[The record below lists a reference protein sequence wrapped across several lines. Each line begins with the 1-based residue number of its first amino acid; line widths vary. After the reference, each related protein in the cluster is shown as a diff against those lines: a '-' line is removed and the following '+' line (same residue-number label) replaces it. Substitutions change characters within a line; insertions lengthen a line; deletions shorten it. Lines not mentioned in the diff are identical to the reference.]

1 MIRTL
6 PVVVAASAALVL
18 AGCGGSSSSS
28 SSSSNFTS
36 EANAICAQFGAQIN
50 ALPAPSNTGASA
62 AASLDAQIPIEQAE
76 IAKLKALTPPSSQ
89 ASDWQ
94 TALSNLEQTIALSPQ
109 LSAAAKA
116 GDAAQVQALVA
127 KAKPLT
133 DEATS
138 VANKLGLTKCAANYQ
153 PGGSSTQTST
163 S

>member
-1 MIRTL
+1 MTRIL
-6 PVVVAASAALVL
+6 PAVAASAALVL
-18 AGCGGSSSSS
+18 AGCGGSSSS

-50 ALPAPSNTGASA
+50 ALPAPSNTGAAA
-62 AASLDAQIPIEQAE
+62 AASLDSQIPIEQAE
-76 IAKLKALTPPSSQ
+76 LAKLKALTPPSAQ
-89 ASDWQ
+89 AADWR
-94 TALSNLEQTIALSPQ
+94 TAISNLEQTIALSPQ

-133 DEATS
+133 DQATS
-138 VANKLGLTKCAANYQ
+138 IANKLGLTKCAANYQ
-153 PGGSSTQTST
+153 PGGSSTQTQT